1 MYTDYQASLDGLK
14 KQYEQLE
21 QLAAQRSGL
30 VEASAPPQHVPRV
43 SNGIVGAREFKLG
56 KDSDVAIFDVNEDV
70 FYFRKTDVN
79 GNELPLKIGRYTLED
94 PPKSENDYVTMKDFQ
109 ALKTE
114 IIGLLSDRADKVE
127 QKKPAKKEAAE

>member
-94 PPKSENDYVTMKDFQ
+94 PPKSENDYVTMKDFL

-114 IIGLLSDRADKVE
+114 IIGLLSDKAQAAE
-127 QKKPAKKEAAE
+127 QKKPAKKEATE

>member
-114 IIGLLSDRADKVE
+114 IIGLLSDRADKAE